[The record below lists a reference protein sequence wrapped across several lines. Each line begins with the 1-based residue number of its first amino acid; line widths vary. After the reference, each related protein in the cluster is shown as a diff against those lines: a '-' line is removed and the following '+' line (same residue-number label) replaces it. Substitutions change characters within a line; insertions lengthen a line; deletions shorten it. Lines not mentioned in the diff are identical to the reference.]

1 MIRNVRFATSLS
13 HRTSHLSERSAT
25 LMVLGSGVAS
35 AFVAFFARSLTDA
48 GLAPVAVAFF
58 RFGATVILT
67 ARFVSFSPDKR
78 SASTWATGAGLCLGL
93 GWVAYVAAIE
103 RLDVATVGAVYMTYP
118 VFALGASRVLFRLR
132 LSTRSLAGALLV
144 MIGAGIAI
152 GPSSATTGSAT
163 LLVAFAAPIS
173 FGVVVAVLSERVHVL
188 EPLERI
194 SATSIGAL
202 AGLLPIVAMQPIDS
216 VLPDDTKTWAL
227 VLSIGLFTSLLP
239 MGLFVLGAPVVGS
252 GRAATAG
259 GIELPTVFA
268 IAWILLDEPP
278 TAAQILGGALIVAA
292 VAISP
297 TRPPAIATARPRPR
311 PHRRPDSTRSPRPT
325 GDVDSTPR
333 GPRG

>member
-1 MIRNVRFATSLS
+1 MIRNVRFATNLG
-13 HRTSHLSERSAT
+13 RWTSHLSQRAAT
-25 LMVLGSGVAS
+25 FMVIGSGVAT
-35 AFVAFFARSLTDA
+35 AFVAFFARNLTDA

-58 RFGATVILT
+58 RFGATVALT
-67 ARFVSFSPDKR
+67 ARFVSFSRDKR
-78 SASTWATGAGLCLGL
+78 SASTWAMGAGLCLGV

-103 RLDVATVGAVYMTYP
+103 QLDVATVGAAYMTYP
-118 VFALGASRVLFRLR
+118 VFALAASRLLFHER
-132 LSTRSLAGALLV
+132 LSRRSLAGASLV
-144 MIGAGIAI
+144 IIGAGIAI
-152 GPSSATTGSAT
+152 GPSTATVGSAT

-173 FGVVVAVLSERVHVL
+173 FGFVVAVLSERVHIL
-188 EPLERI
+188 DPLERI

-202 AGLLPIVAMQPIDS
+202 AGLIPIVATQPIDS
-216 VLPDDTKTWAL
+216 VLPDRTATWAL

-278 TAAQILGGALIVAA
+278 TTAQILGGTLIVAA

-297 TRPPAIATARPRPR
+297 TRPPAIATARPRS
-311 PHRRPDSTRSPRPT
+311 RRRQRRAHDTHVLE
-325 GDVDSTPR
+325 G
-333 GPRG
+333 GPRA